1 MPNQFYYRLSN
12 GMRITVRPH
21 FLPERSQPA
30 IGEFVFAYRVRIENV
45 ADRTAQL
52 LRRRWLIHDSIGE
65 DQVVEGDGVVG
76 QQPVLTPG
84 AVHEY
89 QSFCVLRSPSG
100 HMEGQYFFEAED
112 GGAFAAEIPRFTLDA
127 RAATGPM
134 H

>member
-1 MPNQFYYRLSN
+1 MPKNFYYRVSN
-12 GMRITVRPH
+12 NIRITVRSQY
-21 FLPERSQPA
+21 LPDRSRPA
-30 IGEFVFAYRVRIENV
+30 VGEFVFAYQVRIENV
-45 ADRTAQL
+45 STETVQL

-84 AVHEY
+84 QVHEY
-89 QSFCVLRSPSG
+89 QSFCVLRSQAG
-100 HMEGQYFFEAED
+100 HMEGQYFFEADD
-112 GGAFAAEIPRFTLDA
+112 GRSFAAEIPRFVLDT